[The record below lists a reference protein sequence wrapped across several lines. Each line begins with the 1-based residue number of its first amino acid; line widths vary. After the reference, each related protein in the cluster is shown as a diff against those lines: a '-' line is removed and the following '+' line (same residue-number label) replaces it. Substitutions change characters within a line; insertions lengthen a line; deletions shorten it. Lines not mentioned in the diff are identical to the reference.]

1 MRELLEEALA
11 EARVVSIDREGF
23 EEVGEL
29 GYVVA
34 VGESL
39 FVLLQVSDA
48 MRFNGF
54 SVLRTSDVSDIEIP
68 HAHADFVE
76 SALRLRDESV
86 AEPPPIDLASMKT
99 AIRSAGRVGEI
110 VTLHTETTEPGLCKI
125 GRIRTVDDAVA
136 SLVALDPDAEWDD
149 EVTTVAVDE
158 VTRVDVGGAYEEAL
172 LLVGGPCPV
181 PILRPVD

>member
-1 MRELLEEALA
+1 MRELLEEALE
-11 EARVVSIDREGF
+11 EARVVAIDREGF

-34 VGESL
+34 VERKL
-39 FVLLQVSDA
+39 FVLLQISDA

-54 SVLRTSDVSDIEIP
+54 SVLRIEDVSDVELP
-68 HAHADFVE
+68 HAHVDFVE

-86 AEPPPIDLASMKT
+86 DDAPAIDLSSMST
-99 AIRSAGRVGEI
+99 AIRSAGRLAEL
-110 VTLHTETTEPGLCKI
+110 VTLHTEHAEPGVCKI
-125 GRIRTVDDAVA
+125 GRIRAVDDTTV
-136 SLVALDPDAEWDD
+136 SLIALDPDADWDE
-149 EVTTVAVDE
+149 EVTTVPVAD
-158 VTRVDVGGAYEEAL
+158 VTRIDIGGAYEEAL

>member
-1 MRELLEEALA
+1 MRELLEEALE
-11 EARVVSIDREGF
+11 EARVVAIDREDF

-39 FVLLQVSDA
+39 FVLLQISDA

-54 SVLRTSDVSDIEIP
+54 SVLRIEDVSDVELP
-68 HAHADFVE
+68 HAHAGFVE
-76 SALRLRDESV
+76 SALRLREESV
-86 AEPPPIDLASMKT
+86 EGAPAIDLSSMV
-99 AIRSAGRVGEI
+99 AAVRSAGRVAEL
-110 VTLHTETTEPGLCKI
+110 VTLHTETTEPGICKI
-125 GRIRTVDDAVA
+125 GRVRSVDDEAVK
-136 SLVALDPDAEWDD
+136 LIALDPDADWDD
-149 EVTTVAVDE
+149 EVTSVPIVD
-158 VTRVDVGGAYEEAL
+158 VTRIDIGGAYEEAL

>member
-1 MRELLEEALA
+1 MREVLEEAMA
-11 EARVVSIDREGF
+11 DARVVAIDREDF

-34 VGESL
+34 LEETL
-39 FVLLQVSDA
+39 FVLLQISDA

-54 SVLRTSDVSDIEIP
+54 SILRIEDVSDVEIP
-68 HAHADFVE
+68 HAHFEFVE
-76 SALRLRDESV
+76 SALRLREESV
-86 AEPPPIDLASMKT
+86 EGPPAIELSDMAA
-99 AIRSAGRVGEI
+99 AIRSAGRLEEV

-125 GRIRTVDDAVA
+125 GRIRTVDDETV
-136 SLVALDPDAEWDD
+136 SMIALDPDAEWDE
-149 EVTTVAVDE
+149 EVTTVPVAD